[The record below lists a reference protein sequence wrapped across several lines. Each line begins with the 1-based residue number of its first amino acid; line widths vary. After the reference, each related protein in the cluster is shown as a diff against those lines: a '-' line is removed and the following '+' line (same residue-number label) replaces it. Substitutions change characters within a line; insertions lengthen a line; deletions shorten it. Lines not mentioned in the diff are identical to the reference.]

1 MTASPRYRSMA
12 FGITAAVA
20 LLLMIAPWAT
30 GPAANIDATWV
41 SKFAGLML
49 LLGPVTG
56 IAGFAERGA
65 FWTVLCGLTAAI
77 APFAVGFA
85 GDPWLLWPNLAGGIV
100 AALLAVPMLGRTY
113 KTPVRAAV

>member
-1 MTASPRYRSMA
+1 MTSSPRYRSLA
-12 FGITAAVA
+12 FGVTIAVS

-56 IAGFAERGA
+56 IAGFPERGA

-85 GDPWLLWPNLAGGIV
+85 GDPWLLWPSLAGGV
-100 AALLAVPMLGRTY
+100 TAALLAVPMLGRTY
-113 KTPVRAAV
+113 KTRAAA